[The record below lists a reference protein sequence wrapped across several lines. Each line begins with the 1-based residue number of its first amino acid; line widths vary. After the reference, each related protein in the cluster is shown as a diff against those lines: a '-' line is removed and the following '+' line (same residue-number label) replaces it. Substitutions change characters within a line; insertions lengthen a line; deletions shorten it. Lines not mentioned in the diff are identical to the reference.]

1 MLLASEFLASSRGL
15 IFISS
20 SLLPDLG
27 ELTKSEGKKAEVIAS
42 FSYDNT
48 LDETDGAM
56 KSFQRRFSK
65 NRGRA
70 SLIAYV
76 LLSVAVIVGIV
87 FNPKAVPLYFA
98 LAFSLLGLFY
108 GVTDQKRTRKRVIKA
123 LEDMNPEEY
132 RCTVYPDKI
141 ELETII
147 KPKANEVDLKID
159 EEADEEIITP
169 LKTVFRLGE
178 DLLNFSENDESLLL
192 IYNRRQ
198 IYCFPK
204 RCLTKDQEDKIR
216 DFLVEKLEMD

>member
-1 MLLASEFLASSRGL
+1 M
-15 IFISS
+15 
-20 SLLPDLG
+20 PDLG
-27 ELTKSEGKKAEVIAS
+27 KLAKSEGKEAEIIAR

-65 NRGRA
+65 KRGTA

-108 GVTDQKRTRKRVIKA
+108 GATDQKRTRKRVIKA

-132 RCTVYPDKI
+132 RCAVYRDKI
-141 ELETII
+141 EVETVI
-147 KPKANEVDLKID
+147 KPKVNEVELKID

-169 LKTVFRLGE
+169 LKTVFRFGE

-204 RCLTKDQEDKIR
+204 RCLTKDQEETLR
-216 DFLVEKLEMD
+216 DFLTEKLESGI